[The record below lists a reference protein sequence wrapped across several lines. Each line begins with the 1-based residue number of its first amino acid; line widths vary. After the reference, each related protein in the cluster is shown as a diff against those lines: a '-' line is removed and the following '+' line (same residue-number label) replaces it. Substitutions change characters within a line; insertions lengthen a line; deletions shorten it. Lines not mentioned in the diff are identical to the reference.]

1 MAIAGADPFR
11 VCLDYLR
18 EDNREADLMF
28 LLSMLQ
34 ASTAIA
40 LAACCGGVYS
50 PPLII
55 ISLIF

>member
-1 MAIAGADPFR
+1 VKNGVIH
-11 VCLDYLR
+11 
-18 EDNREADLMF
+18 DL
-28 LLSMLQ
+28 SVLQ